1 MTAGCQTGNVGNAL
15 NSQTTPTRSQCP
27 LELHFQQPAKAF
39 RNIRALINRCPTDEP
54 LHDCAGRSQRSI
66 PFADQRPHR
75 PPMQQGNHC
84 SSSKGIPKNE
94 IASFRASRSRIL
106 AIYSQPQMFA
116 PILSL
121 LAMDRYERRALSRR
135 KSAIRAFD
143 ETRRRPA
150 DCNN

>member
-1 MTAGCQTGNVGNAL
+1 MRGPATASPPDAAGESLFVLKGN
-15 NSQTTPTRSQCP
+15 
-27 LELHFQQPAKAF
+27 
-39 RNIRALINRCPTDEP
+39 
-54 LHDCAGRSQRSI
+54 
-66 PFADQRPHR
+66 
-75 PPMQQGNHC
+75 
-84 SSSKGIPKNE
+84 PKNE

-143 ETRRRPA
+143 ETR
-150 DCNN
+150 